1 MRRGECGNK
10 KRFNGKPEREGGGWG
25 VCARTDEEHE
35 RLDPDAIDQ
44 EGLVDGVGLVLP
56 DEPTKRGH
64 DVGVRIQLLLVHQ
77 LCFEDVQSL
86 PQQED
91 RSTTG

>member
-1 MRRGECGNK
+1 M
-10 KRFNGKPEREGGGWG
+10 
-25 VCARTDEEHE
+25 CARTDEEHE
-35 RLDPDAIDQ
+35 RLDPDAVDQ

-56 DEPTKRGH
+56 DEPTERGH

-86 PQQED
+86 PQQEKGQQ
-91 RSTTG
+91 RVKPVRVRVRVRWCANEPARKNRA